1 MEKCTFI
8 VAVTFLALF
17 VNLAQ
22 CYSQIRRSGATSAI
36 EELNDVV
43 TKRTIVAPVVN
54 PMLKP
59 SKSHE
64 EEIRNETVE
73 YLSKNSEN
81 FNKKLDEIEVALN
94 AVDGVKNENTEKL
107 ERELM
112 KYVDESLSRDS
123 YVFFDGVKIEP
134 AASLIN
140 NRSVNGTP
148 RGARN
153 LKSDED
159 EKDDS
164 FDGKVLKKIDKYA
177 KNHVLSVNIPQ
188 TARYFGFKCKFFN
201 TEKSINIR

>member
-1 MEKCTFI
+1 MEKCTFKSSI
-8 VAVTFLALF
+8 VTVIFLALF

-22 CYSQIRRSGATSAI
+22 CYSQIRRSGATLAVG
-36 EELNDVV
+36 ELNDVV
-43 TKRTIVAPVVN
+43 TKRTIVTTVVN

-59 SKSHE
+59 SKNH
-64 EEIRNETVE
+64 EEIRNETAD
-73 YLSKNSEN
+73 YSPKNSDN

-134 AASLIN
+134 AASLVN

-153 LKSDED
+153 LKGDTD
-159 EKDDS
+159 EKDES
-164 FDGKVLKKIDKYA
+164 FDGKVLKKFDKYA

-188 TARYFGFKCKFFN
+188 TARYFGFKCKFF
-201 TEKSINIR
+201 